1 MPSNS
6 ILVIVI
12 IFVVIVAVG
21 ISPIASREYISDKHP
36 IIDEIK
42 RRFSLINPKYGKI
55 PMHVGNKSFTEDK
68 SVITL
73 CINDPETKKPYD
85 INILMYVAL
94 HELAHCLTKADGK
107 DSHADEFKANFA
119 MLLKEAS
126 QKGLYD
132 PSQKIPATYCGID
145 H

>member
-1 MPSNS
+1 MPNNGLL
-6 ILVIVI
+6 IVVI
-12 IFVVIVAVG
+12 IFVIIAAVA
-21 ISPIASREYISDKHP
+21 ISPIASKEYISDNHP
-36 IIDEIK
+36 IINEIK

-73 CINDPETKKPYD
+73 CIEDPETKKPYD
-85 INILMYVAL
+85 INVLMYVAL

-107 DSHADEFKANFA
+107 ESHGDEFKSNFA
-119 MLLKEAS
+119 MLLKEAAS
-126 QKGLYD
+126 KGLYD
-132 PSQKIPATYCGID
+132 PSQKIPQTYCGID